1 MRKIPNLVL
10 VNAQAVDVSSA
21 GSGDNNQTGLFEVIN
36 VDETQVSLQDTH
48 EEQRLLQR
56 SQMRG
61 MV

>member
-1 MRKIPNLVL
+1 M
-10 VNAQAVDVSSA
+10 NAQAVDVSGA

-36 VDETQVSLQDTH
+36 VDENQVSLQDTH